1 MKKLLLIG
9 ANGQLGADIY
19 HVFKHSYKITPL
31 THRNLDITDFLKTKK
46 VIEKIKPNIV
56 INTAAYHKVDE
67 VEDFPQKAFLINA
80 IAQRD
85 LSAITKKIN
94 AAIVFFST
102 DYVFGM
108 DIKRNTPYK
117 ETDNVGPVN
126 TYGVSKAAG
135 EFFTRTTN
143 PNHFII
149 RTSGLYGAKGTH
161 GKENFVDLMLRL
173 GKERGQVNVVGDQV
187 ITPTYTLNLAEN
199 LLKLLKVKK
208 FGTYHMTSEGQCSWW
223 EFTSEIFK
231 LAKLKV
237 KCSKVSSSFFNTKAQ
252 RPNYSVLENFN
263 LKIMNINQ
271 MNHWKINLRLYLE
284 EKNLI

>member
-9 ANGQLGADIY
+9 ANGQLGSDIY
-19 HVFKHSYKITPL
+19 HLFKHSYQITSL
-31 THRNLDITDFLKTKK
+31 THRNLDITDFVKTKR
-46 VIEKIKPNIV
+46 VIEKIKPSIV

-67 VEDFPQKAFLINA
+67 VEGNPQKAFLVNA
-80 IAQRD
+80 VAQKN
-85 LSAITKKIN
+85 LCEITKEIH
-94 AAIVFFST
+94 AVIVFFST
-102 DYVFGM
+102 DYIFGQ
-108 DIKRNTPYK
+108 DKNKRKPYR
-117 ETDNVGPVN
+117 ESDCIGPIN
-126 TYGVSKAAG
+126 NYGISKAAG
-135 EFFTRTTN
+135 EFFTRTSN

-149 RTSGLYGAKGTH
+149 RTSGLYGAKGTS

-173 GKERGQVNVVGDQV
+173 GRERGQVNVVGDQV
-187 ITPTYTLNLAEN
+187 VSPTYTLNLAEN

-231 LAKLKV
+231 LVKLKV
-237 KCSKVSSSFFNTKAQ
+237 KCNKVDSSFFNTKAA

-263 LKIMNINQ
+263 LKIMNINK